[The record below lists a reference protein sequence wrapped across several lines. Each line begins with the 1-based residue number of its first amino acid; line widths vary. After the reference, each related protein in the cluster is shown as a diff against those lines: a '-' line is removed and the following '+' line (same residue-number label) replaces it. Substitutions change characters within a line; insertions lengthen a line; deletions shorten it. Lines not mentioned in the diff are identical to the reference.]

1 MKALFFAL
9 IASVVSI
16 SAAHANDTRV
26 QTYTTILVHQSR
38 SGNFCPEI
46 KSIVA
51 VQKPGSLEGET
62 LTLNLTNGTDVTL
75 EYTYATTSC
84 VSDMICLT
92 TNQYKNFGEMM
103 VELTRNNDG
112 EYPTKDLAGYSDL
125 NILVPNP
132 ATRMLESCV
141 YMLRD

>member
-16 SAAHANDTRV
+16 SAFANDTRV

-38 SGNFCPEI
+38 SGNFCPDL
-46 KSIVA
+46 KGIVA

-62 LTLNLTNGTDVTL
+62 LTLNLANGTNVTL
-75 EYTYATTSC
+75 EYTYANTSC

-92 TNQYKNFGEMM
+92 ANQYKNYGDMM

-132 ATRMLESCV
+132 ATHMLESCV